1 KSDELQREIIISNTT
16 GSQSVLLK
24 LSKQM
29 EHPEE
34 HYYKFIR
41 FLLSVSGLWPYQSEW
56 SAHLTRVVISVVM
69 LSSVFVQIS
78 SMFTSEITLDFIV
91 DGIPSLLFVLGSL
104 SNLYSRIIH
113 IDKFRELFERMWQ
126 DWALQKTHYEIKIMH
141 EHAEISRLFTLYYI
155 SKRNPRFV
163 YRKKGQAL
171 LSITPRLYFYI

>member
-1 KSDELQREIIISNTT
+1 
-16 GSQSVLLK
+16 
-24 LSKQM
+24 M